1 MNSFPANSEAS
12 SNALQGTQLRSVA
25 LLCCLLLPSLAWSE
39 AADGL
44 NVFSDGE
51 VIYAEQINEN
61 FRYVL
66 ENGGCSVNQVEGGAV
81 ISCGDGSSAFIGS
94 VANETRYPTAS
105 LPTADL
111 SEVATGDIVVVDGDG
126 VILGESAYGAVFSI
140 WLPLSP
146 IGPKALLDLQEAG
159 SSVIAKA
166 NSSTA
171 QVYFSEPNCTGQAFL
186 DQYPLIAGFR
196 DSLMASPSERLV
208 SVNVK
213 SRYQASTG
221 GCSERDR
228 LMPDLYPATI
238 LSLPTELQ
246 NAKPPLSIILAES
259 SLAN

>member
-1 MNSFPANSEAS
+1 MTNFLITKAASFNT
-12 SNALQGTQLRSVA
+12 LQGTRWRSTA
-25 LLCCLLLPSLAWSE
+25 LLCLLLPSLAWSE

-66 ENGGCSVNQVEGGAV
+66 ENGGCSVNQVEGGAL

-105 LPTADL
+105 LPAADL
-111 SEVATGDIVVVDGDG
+111 SGVVTGDLVVIDSDG
-126 VILGESAYGAVFSI
+126 VIMGESAYGNPFSI

-159 SSVIAKA
+159 NSVVAQTSSRGAR
-166 NSSTA
+166 
-171 QVYFSEPNCTGQAFL
+171 VYFSEPNCTGQAFL
-186 DQYPLIAGFR
+186 DEYPLIAAFGE
-196 DSLMASPSERLV
+196 SLVASPRERLV

-213 SRYQASTG
+213 SRYSAETG
-221 GCSERDR
+221 GCSARD
-228 LMPDLYPATI
+228 LLIPDLYPATI
-238 LSLPTELQ
+238 LSLPTEIQ

>member
-1 MNSFPANSEAS
+1 LVWGEAS
-12 SNALQGTQLRSVA
+12 
-25 LLCCLLLPSLAWSE
+25 
-39 AADGL
+39 DGL
-44 NVFSDGE
+44 NVFTDGE
-51 VIYAEQINEN
+51 VIFAEQINEN

-66 ENGGCSVNQVEGGAV
+66 ENGGCSVNQAAEGAI
-81 ISCGDGSSAFIGS
+81 ISCGDGSRAVIGS
-94 VANETRYPTAS
+94 AAIETQYPTAS

-111 SEVATGDIVVVDGDG
+111 SEVASGDIVVVDSDG

-166 NSSTA
+166 NSSA
-171 QVYFSEPNCTGQAFL
+171 ARVYFSEPNCTGQAFL

-196 DSLMASPSERLV
+196 DSLVASPSERLV

-213 SRYQASTG
+213 SRYQANTG
-221 GCSERDR
+221 GCSERDL

-238 LSLPTELQ
+238 LSLPTEIQ
-246 NAKPPLSIILAES
+246 NAKPPLSIIQAD
-259 SLAN
+259 